1 MLLRNVMYIIL
12 PTLRISSLGLHVHVQ
27 RLHERIHM
35 DLLSLTRS
43 CPRDRY
49 LTVSTGIQGGKKH
62 QHEGQMTW
70 VDLEGYG
77 KEGIKEEKYQMH

>member
-1 MLLRNVMYIIL
+1 MLLGNVIVYYAFFNV
-12 PTLRISSLGLHVHVQ
+12 TSLELDVDVQ

-49 LTVSTGIQGGKKH
+49 MYLTVSTGIEGGKKH
-62 QHEGQMTW
+62 HHRSQMTC
-70 VDLEGYG
+70 VDLEGY
-77 KEGIKEEKYQMH
+77 M

>member
-1 MLLRNVMYIIL
+1 MLLGNVMYIIL
-12 PTLRISSLGLHVHVQ
+12 PTLRISFNVTSLELHVDVQ

-49 LTVSTGIQGGKKH
+49 LTLSTGIEGGKKH
-62 QHEGQMTW
+62 HS
-70 VDLEGYG
+70 
-77 KEGIKEEKYQMH
+77 